1 MESELRKIRRER
13 ELSQEALARKARI
26 AQTSISQY
34 ERGERPVPKRV
45 AERLARILR
54 ADVST
59 LFAEDGGT
67 R

>member
-26 AQTSISQY
+26 AQTSVSQY
-34 ERGERPVPKRV
+34 ERGERPVPRRV

-54 ADVST
+54 TDVQT
-59 LFAEDGGT
+59 LFTDAEAG